1 MRSILRRPS
10 DPEIIH
16 EERNEDSLPPSPFD
30 SNESFSESG
39 EAEHAYEIE
48 EDEEEDEIED

>member
-1 MRSILRRPS
+1 MKILS
-10 DPEIIH
+10 
-16 EERNEDSLPPSPFD
+16 PPSPFD